1 MDTELAMI
9 KLFLTTSSELVRS
22 LIKRSYMPLKIGYD
36 VDLVPLLLLYSNP
49 VQTQQEQTNKV
60 TLSQIEMKWNVC
72 AIGHYHQ
79 LQLENSSFFI
89 SFSFSLITLPKP
101 H

>member
-1 MDTELAMI
+1 MSMDTELAMI
-9 KLFLTTSSELVRS
+9 KLFLTTNSELVRS

-60 TLSQIEMKWNVC
+60 TLSQIEMK
-72 AIGHYHQ
+72 
-79 LQLENSSFFI
+79 
-89 SFSFSLITLPKP
+89 
-101 H
+101 